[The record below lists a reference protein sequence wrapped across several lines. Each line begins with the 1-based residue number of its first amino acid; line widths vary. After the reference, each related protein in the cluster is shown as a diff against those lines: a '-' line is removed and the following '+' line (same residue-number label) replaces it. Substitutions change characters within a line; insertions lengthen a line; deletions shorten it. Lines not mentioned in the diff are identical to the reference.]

1 MDKRIQQALQ
11 ILQKEIEKD
20 KMEVENYKK
29 RTIDEIKNYNKTEMF
44 VKKKVSI
51 IDKILKIFGYGKKR

>member
-1 MDKRIQQALQ
+1 
-11 ILQKEIEKD
+11 
-20 KMEVENYKK
+20 MEVENYKK
-29 RTIDEIKNYNKTEMF
+29 RTIDEIKNYNKSEMF

>member
-1 MDKRIQQALQ
+1 M
-11 ILQKEIEKD
+11 EKD

-29 RTIDEIKNYNKTEMF
+29 RMIDEIKTYNKSEMF

>member
-1 MDKRIQQALQ
+1 MERDKLEIQNS
-11 ILQKEIEKD
+11 KR
-20 KMEVENYKK
+20 KM
-29 RTIDEIKNYNKTEMF
+29 IDEIKTYDRSQMF